1 MFKRRSFLKAVV
13 LGTAVA
19 FPKLSVAVEP
29 GGGWEADHPPSLSD
43 LVAETLRKRAPA
55 LADNITSENTL
66 FDRLRSNAL
75 V

>member
-1 MFKRRSFLKAVV
+1 MFKRRSFLKAVL
-13 LGTAVA
+13 LGAAVA

-29 GGGWEADHPPSLSD
+29 GGGWEADNPPSLSD
-43 LVAETLRKRAPA
+43 LVAETLRKRTPA
-55 LADNITSENTL
+55 LADNVTSENPL